1 MFSFRRPRMLS
12 FHRPRLS
19 MSAQEELAGWLFA
32 SPWII
37 GFIIFTLGPMLFSLG
52 MSFTNYDLFS
62 WKWIGFTNYIRMFTF
77 DDLVLRSLSVTL
89 RYAFLSVPLHLLFG
103 FCLALLLNQKIR
115 GLSIWRTIFYLPS
128 VLSGVA
134 VIVLWVLV
142 LSPEFGLLNSL
153 LANFGIDGPNWLG
166 DPKIALYSLVLMS
179 LWGVGSSMLIYLAG
193 LQGIP
198 TEMYDAAKVDGAN
211 DFQQLIYVTIPMMS
225 PVIFFNL
232 VLGIIG
238 SLQTFDTAFIA
249 TGGGP
254 AYSTYFYMLH
264 LFSNAFLE
272 LKMGYASALAW
283 LLFIVIMLLT
293 MLVFRFGA
301 AWVFYEETFKKE
313 KKKRVKGAR

>member
-1 MFSFRRPRMLS
+1 MISFRKL
-12 FHRPRLS
+12 RLS
-19 MSAQEELAGWLFA
+19 QGAQEEFAGWLFA

-37 GFIIFTLGPMLFSLG
+37 GFLIFTLGPMLFSLA
-52 MSFTNYDLFS
+52 MSFTNYDLFAWQWVGLANFS
-62 WKWIGFTNYIRMFTF
+62 RMINI

-89 RYAFLSVPLHLLFG
+89 RYALLSVPLHLICG
-103 FCLALLLNQKIR
+103 FFLALMLNQKIR

-128 VLSGVA
+128 VLSGVS

-142 LSPEFGLLNSL
+142 LSPEFGLVNSIL
-153 LANFGIDGPNWLG
+153 QNFGIQGPNWLG
-166 DPKIALYSLVLMS
+166 DPNIALYSLVMMS

-193 LQGIP
+193 LQGISS
-198 TEMYDAAKVDGAN
+198 ELYDAAKVDGAN
-211 DFQQLIYVTIPMMS
+211 EFEQLLHVTIPMMS

-238 SLQTFDTAFIA
+238 ALQTFDTAFIA
-249 TGGGP
+249 TQGGP

-264 LFSNAFLE
+264 LFSKAFLE

-283 LLFIVIMLLT
+283 VLFLVIMLLT

-313 KKKRVKGAR
+313 KKARVKGA